1 VDFSFLLYLLTAS
14 TRIFLARSVPPDF
27 SQAGVEQRAER
38 KGDGSL
44 ESARGISRN
53 KRCLMKAHSVDH
65 TLREQPPSEAQ
76 RHYGILTAGVI
87 ALIAIGT
94 TIYWIA

>member
-1 VDFSFLLYLLTAS
+1 MK
-14 TRIFLARSVPPDF
+14 
-27 SQAGVEQRAER
+27 Q
-38 KGDGSL
+38 
-44 ESARGISRN
+44 ESI
-53 KRCLMKAHSVDH
+53 DH

-76 RHYGILTAGVI
+76 RNYGMLTTGVI

>member
-1 VDFSFLLYLLTAS
+1 
-14 TRIFLARSVPPDF
+14 
-27 SQAGVEQRAER
+27 
-38 KGDGSL
+38 
-44 ESARGISRN
+44 
-53 KRCLMKAHSVDH
+53 MKAYSVDH

-76 RHYGILTAGVI
+76 RNYGMLTAGVV